1 MCRPRNP
8 PSKSARAHTYRPKG
22 GAPAVAGFG
31 ERQVV
36 SRWFIVALSGEGTK
50 KVIANEVV
58 ANEEGA
64 GPRQCA
70 AHQFVPLLDPEL
82 LQGS

>member
-1 MCRPRNP
+1 MPAP
-8 PSKSARAHTYRPKG
+8 KSTVQVGPSTHLQAEG